1 MKKLIEKIKGISKA
15 VWLKVAVIAL
25 AVLFLCSAATA
36 VYFGVK
42 NHQKNNQISNLNNVI
57 EENSSLYDSKVSE
70 FESYQSEKESEIA
83 SYENQLSAQS
93 SENQSKIDELNKKID
108 SLNKQLSARRTTT
121 TTEKPTMPSLPE
133 APLVQNNGAKTVY
146 LTFDDGPSQ
155 YTPQILDILDSYGVK
170 ATFFVKNNGRYN
182 YLMKTIVDRGH
193 QIALHTYS
201 HDYKKI
207 YSSDEAYFADLKQIS
222 DLVYSQTGVEAKI
235 IRFPGG
241 SSNSI
246 SRKYSNGIMTR
257 LTKSVVEKG
266 YIYFDWN
273 CSNGDADGA
282 KTTAKQ
288 LEFCRQYPKSSS
300 TIVVLMHDT
309 KPATMESLAQII
321 EYFHSQG
328 MKFGVLTENTPV
340 VHHRVTN

>member
-1 MKKLIEKIKGISKA
+1 MKKIIDKVKSVSKA
-15 VWLKVAVIAL
+15 FLLRMAVIVL
-25 AVLFLCSAATA
+25 AVLFLGATATA
-36 VYFGVK
+36 VYFGVRS
-42 NHQKNNQISNLNNVI
+42 HQKSNEISSLNGAV

-70 FESYQSEKESEIA
+70 YESYKSEKESEIA
-83 SYENQLSAQS
+83 SYENELSVQN

-108 SLNKQLSARRTTT
+108 KLNKQLSSKNT
-121 TTEKPTMPSLPE
+121 TTEKPTA
-133 APLVQNNGAKTVY
+133 APLPSAPITQHTGAKTVY

-155 YTPQILDILDSYGVK
+155 YTSQILDILDSYGVK
-170 ATFFVKNNGRYN
+170 ATFFVKNGGRYN
-182 YLMKTIVDRGH
+182 YLMKSIVDRGH

-201 HDYKKI
+201 HDYKRI
-207 YSSDEAYFADLKQIS
+207 YASDEAYYKDLKQIS
-222 DLVYSQTGVEAKI
+222 DLVLEQTGTESKI

-282 KTTAKQ
+282 NNTEKQ
-288 LEFCRQYPKSSS
+288 LSFCKQYPKSAN
-300 TIVVLMHDT
+300 TIIVLMHDT
-309 KPATMESLAQII
+309 KSATMEALPKII
-321 EYFHSQG
+321 EYYHSQG
-328 MKFGVLTENTPV
+328 MKFGKLTENTPV
-340 VHHRVTN
+340 VHHKVTN